1 MDCLP
6 VLFFASPK
14 MPETFLILCSQILL
28 PYFLHLYHLYLSLH
42 CEIPHQVLTFARDFM
57 GFQYETAGSRR
68 FDLGCLVH
76 LVRIQVAGSP
86 GRRVTALP
94 GGKCRPRSPSSE
106 APHFEGKEM
115 MRRCYDC
122 YVCYVYVCIIYIQF
136 YIVFMYVC
144 IYICLYYCMLACM
157 SKSCLVPWRVSVRCH
172 ARKRTKSSQF
182 LPQPVEHDSMTTT
195 TK

>member
-1 MDCLP
+1 MLGISWD
-6 VLFFASPK
+6 FNMK
-14 MPETFLILCSQILL
+14 QPEPGDSTWVAWSIWS
-28 PYFLHLYHLYLSLH
+28 
-42 CEIPHQVLTFARDFM
+42 
-57 GFQYETAGSRR
+57 GSR
-68 FDLGCLVH
+68 
-76 LVRIQVAGSP
+76 SP

-157 SKSCLVPWRVSVRCH
+157 SKSCLVPWRISVRCH